1 MKLGCS
7 FSQKEH
13 LLTEIG
19 SVTFYIPVPIE
30 LPFKA
35 PGIVS

>member
-19 SVTFYIPVPIE
+19 SVTFYILVPFE
-30 LPFKA
+30 RPFTA